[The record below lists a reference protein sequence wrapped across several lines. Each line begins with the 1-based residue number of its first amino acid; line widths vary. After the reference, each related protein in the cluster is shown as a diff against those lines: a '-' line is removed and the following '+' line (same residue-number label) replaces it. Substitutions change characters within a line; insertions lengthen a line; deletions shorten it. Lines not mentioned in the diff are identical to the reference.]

1 MQFELA
7 HASDEP
13 ALRRLLRET
22 PMGSDIR
29 LTLEREPC
37 VDFAN
42 TIEGDATEILVA
54 RAAGYEPPVAM
65 AARTVLT
72 SFVNGAPMR
81 VGYLGQLRIRP
92 EYRRPRVL
100 QRGYAALQG
109 LLADSGV
116 SLNVTT
122 IVSDNLAARRVFEAG
137 LRGLPTYRY
146 LGDILSLTYLT
157 GNCRNV
163 RPDELSV
170 EAAQPGDM
178 AEIAALLM
186 RNGTRFQFAPQW
198 TREDLVSPTRARGL
212 RPKDFLVARRASE
225 VIGCLACWD
234 QRDFKQVVVRGYSR
248 RVSVVRPLWN
258 ALAPIARW
266 PRLPPVGASL
276 PLVFL
281 SHLAVEGDDA
291 EAFSALLDAGL
302 DCAHRRG
309 VGHAVLGLAERHP
322 LAAIA
327 RARHRPRIYRSR
339 TYLVYWPEGDAAA
352 KQVDGRPLHLEV
364 AIL

>member
-7 HASDEP
+7 RASDEP
-13 ALRRLLRET
+13 GLRRLLRET

-54 RAAGYEPPVAM
+54 RAADHEPPVAM

-72 SFVNGAPMR
+72 SFVNGAPTR

-92 EYRRPRVL
+92 EHRRPRVL
-100 QRGYAALQG
+100 QRGYAALRG

-122 IVSDNLAARRVFEAG
+122 IVSDNIAARRVFEAG

-146 LGDILSLTYLT
+146 LGDILSLTYAT
-157 GNCRNV
+157 GNGRKA
-163 RPDELSV
+163 RGEGLSV

-178 AEIAALLM
+178 AEIAELLI
-186 RNGTRFQFAPQW
+186 RNGSRFQFAPQW
-198 TREDLVSPTRARGL
+198 TREDLVSSVRARGL
-212 RPKDFLVARRASE
+212 RPKDFFVARKASR

-234 QRDFKQVVVRGYSR
+234 QREFKQVVVRGYSR
-248 RVSVVRPLWN
+248 RAAVVRPLWN
-258 ALAPIARW
+258 ALALVARW
-266 PRLPPVGASL
+266 PQLPPAGAAL

-281 SHLAVEGDDA
+281 SHVAVDNDDA
-291 EAFSALLDAGL
+291 QVFSALLDAGL

-309 VGHAVLGLAERHP
+309 IRHAVLGLAERHP

-327 RARHRPRIYRSR
+327 RARRRPRIYRSR
-339 TYLVYWPEGDAAA
+339 AYLVYWPEGEAAA
-352 KQVDGRPLHLEV
+352 QQVDGRPLHLEV